1 MFISGLAANAE
12 LLAQLAHRKSRTLR
26 QHHKSNHLVH
36 RAHIFPRHI
45 VWNCNPSP
53 RFVCYLS
60 LRFEPLWTLNSTGE
74 EGKYVLTRLE
84 PAKPQPSR
92 VRFEKRN
99 GYTVGISDQPVSEQA
114 IRDALDEFPCVRT
127 WRQSTASSS
136 ALSTGE
142 LSTPRRS

>member
-1 MFISGLAANAE
+1 MPRAMRESRLLGEHRIGQDSAAG
-12 LLAQLAHRKSRTLR
+12 R
-26 QHHKSNHLVH
+26 QE
-36 RAHIFPRHI
+36 
-45 VWNCNPSP
+45 
-53 RFVCYLS
+53 
-60 LRFEPLWTLNSTGE
+60 FEPQME
-74 EGKYVLTRLE
+74 RRRMEAKYVLTRLE

-114 IRDALDEFPCVRT
+114 IRDALDEFAWLRT
-127 WRQSTASSS
+127 WRQSTGSSS

>member
-60 LRFEPLWTLNSTGE
+60 LRFEPVLAPGATDWTPALIPSP
-74 EGKYVLTRLE
+74 TRLARLCARSGRACGDDLLRLPPGAAGSPDRSE
-84 PAKPQPSR
+84 EHTSELQSR
-92 VRFEKRN
+92 QYLVCR
-99 GYTVGISDQPVSEQA
+99 
-114 IRDALDEFPCVRT
+114 L
-127 WRQSTASSS
+127 
-136 ALSTGE
+136 
-142 LSTPRRS
+142 